1 MQIHASIETHEGTEV
16 KEKFVLPNE
25 YKIGAK
31 LCIGLYSFAR
41 PDICYRISIIENWFF
56 RMSNSYSIVVSTERK
71 ILEKRKMK

>member
-41 PDICYRISIIENWFF
+41 PDICYRISIIEN
-56 RMSNSYSIVVSTERK
+56 
-71 ILEKRKMK
+71 

>member
-1 MQIHASIETHEGTEV
+1 MDYGLLMQIHASIETHEGTEA

-31 LCIGLYSFAR
+31 L
-41 PDICYRISIIENWFF
+41 
-56 RMSNSYSIVVSTERK
+56 MSNSYSIVVSTERK